1 LGNNIPNNTD
11 ISIIIVTWNSEDDI
25 PECLNSIYGKEYG
38 FQLETIIIDNNSS
51 DNSVKVVK
59 NFNEMQSSD
68 IKIIEN
74 KENTGFTIA
83 CNHGIRIS
91 TGQYVLLLNPD
102 TEIIENSLELLY
114 NKFEKENIYSAI
126 APKLL
131 NEDGSIQLSCRTL
144 PRYADLFSEIF
155 LLSNIFPKSKIFSR
169 WKMNYFSHNEI
180 AEVEQPMAAALLLKK
195 TVLNEIQN
203 FDESYYMF
211 FNDVDLCKKMYD
223 NNYKIL
229 FYPVA
234 RFVHKKGTSIYKD
247 RARMIK
253 AWNSDC
259 LNYFKKY
266 HYSFLKYNLLKIFLK
281 LTGSIRILF
290 KL

>member
-1 LGNNIPNNTD
+1 MGNNIPNNVD
-11 ISIIIVTWNSEDDI
+11 ISIIVVTWNSEDDI
-25 PECLNSIYGKEYG
+25 PECLNSIYGRKYG
-38 FQLETIIIDNNSS
+38 FQFETIIIDNNSS
-51 DNSVKVVK
+51 DNSVNVVK
-59 NFNEMQSSD
+59 NFNEMQNSD
-68 IKIIEN
+68 INIIEN
-74 KENTGFTIA
+74 KENIGFTIA
-83 CNHGIRIS
+83 CNQGIKIS
-91 TGQYVLLLNPD
+91 TGRYILFLNPD

-114 NKFEKENIYSAI
+114 NKFQEENIYSAI
-126 APKLL
+126 VPKLL
-131 NEDGSIQLSCRTL
+131 YKDGSIQFSCRTL
-144 PRYADLFSEIF
+144 PRYTDLFYEIF
-155 LLSNIFPKSKIFSR
+155 LFSYIFTKSKTFSR

-180 AEVEQPMAAALLLKK
+180 AEVEQPMAAALLLKR
-195 TVLNEIQN
+195 TVLNEVQN

-223 NNYKIL
+223 RNYKIL
-229 FYPVA
+229 FYPES
-234 RFVHKKGTSIYKD
+234 RFIHKKGTSIYKD

-259 LNYFKKY
+259 LNYFKKH

>member
-1 LGNNIPNNTD
+1 
-11 ISIIIVTWNSEDDI
+11 
-25 PECLNSIYGKEYG
+25 
-38 FQLETIIIDNNSS
+38 
-51 DNSVKVVK
+51 
-59 NFNEMQSSD
+59 MQNSD
-68 IKIIEN
+68 INIIEN
-74 KENTGFTIA
+74 KENIGFTIA
-83 CNHGIRIS
+83 CNQGIKIS
-91 TGQYVLLLNPD
+91 TGRYILFLNPD

-114 NKFEKENIYSAI
+114 NKFQEENIYSAI
-126 APKLL
+126 VPKLL
-131 NEDGSIQLSCRTL
+131 YKDGSIQFSCRTL
-144 PRYADLFSEIF
+144 PRYTDLFYEIF
-155 LLSNIFPKSKIFSR
+155 LFSYIFTKSKTFSR

-180 AEVEQPMAAALLLKK
+180 AEVEQPMAAALLLKR
-195 TVLNEIQN
+195 TVLNEVQN

-223 NNYKIL
+223 RNYKIL
-229 FYPVA
+229 FYPES
-234 RFVHKKGTSIYKD
+234 RFIHKKGASIYKD

-259 LNYFKKY
+259 LNYFKKH